1 MYVCMYEKINY
12 IANSTQKQRNN
23 NKAKQTK
30 ADPGT
35 KNAKS
40 FQQIDQ
46 SAKTVSSGYDQRQR
60 HRDPINC

>member
-1 MYVCMYEKINY
+1 MYEKINY

-35 KNAKS
+35 INAKS
-40 FQQIDQ
+40 FQQIR
-46 SAKTVSSGYDQRQR
+46 SISEESKLWV
-60 HRDPINC
+60 